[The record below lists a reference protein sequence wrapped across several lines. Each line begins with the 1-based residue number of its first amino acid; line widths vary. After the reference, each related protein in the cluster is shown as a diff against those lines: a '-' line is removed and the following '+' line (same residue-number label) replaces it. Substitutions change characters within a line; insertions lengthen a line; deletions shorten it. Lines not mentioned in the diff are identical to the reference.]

1 MNEKK
6 LATSGSDSELV
17 SKKLILALKRKLSE
31 AMVSDRF
38 QHAKK
43 LDGVLRDFNNQGR
56 SETLLNKFQRIQ
68 VSLEGS
74 IDKAK
79 LRKDNLPKPTYPDL
93 PVSRRRDEII
103 EAIKSHQVVI
113 VAGETGS
120 GKTTQL
126 PKMCI
131 EAGQGISGMI
141 GHTQPRRLAARTVA
155 TRIAEELDSELGAVV
170 GYKVRFQ
177 DKVSENSYIKLMT
190 DGILLAE
197 IQQDRYLNRYDTII
211 IDEAHERSLNIDFLL
226 GYLKTLLQRRKDLK
240 LIITSA
246 TIDHERFS
254 KHFSGAPI
262 IEVSGR
268 AYPVTVFYQPIDGVD
283 DDQTVDGESVER
295 AVLMAVEG
303 ILETEQGGG
312 AGAASNVDAQDIL
325 VFLPGEREIRNVA
338 NLLRKHIRDQLEVLP
353 LYSRLSNAE
362 QNRVFASHSNRR
374 IVLATNVAETS
385 ITVPNI
391 GFVIDPGT
399 ARVSRYSYR
408 TKVQRLPVEAIS
420 QASANQR
427 MGRCGRIAP
436 GICVRLY
443 DEASFDARDAFTDP
457 EILRS
462 NLASVILKMKSLKLG
477 EVNKFPFINPPEE
490 KLINDGYRLLDEL
503 GAVDKNKELTSLG
516 RTLARLPVDPR
527 VGRMLI
533 EANQLGCLGE
543 LISIGSGLSL
553 PEPWL
558 RPHDRRAEADEKH
571 RIFKDKDSDFL
582 AFVNLWNIHEEQR
595 QNVSAGALKR
605 WYKDNYIS
613 YLRMREWRDL
623 HRQLKLITQEMGWK
637 SNQEPADYT
646 SVHQAIMAGF
656 LSHVGMKDD
665 NNEYLGTRNRKFHLF
680 PGSAVSKKGPK
691 WVVAAEIVE
700 THKVYARTVAK
711 IDPLWIEHVGQAL
724 LKYRH
729 FEPHWEKKRAAA
741 VAFQESNLL
750 GLVVNPKKKIDFSQV
765 DPKNSR
771 EIFIFNALVSG
782 DYYSRAPYH
791 LHNKE
796 LIKKIGYLEEKSR
809 RRDILVDDLVLHAW
823 FDDRLPA
830 DIVNGKGF
838 EKWRKAS
845 ERESPRLL
853 FLSEKDLITKDVV
866 EETSFSFPDDVQVSG
881 GRLKIDYQFQPG
893 KQQDGINVVVPITLL
908 NQVSEI
914 SLEWLVPGLELEKCI
929 ALIKSLPKAIRKNY
943 VPVPDVASQFLIS
956 NPNREKSLVQQL
968 TQFLR
973 QKSRIDIKPSDWNFS
988 ALALHLKANVQ
999 VIDEHGGLLYES
1011 RDIPALKQRMQSTFK
1026 EAIGNVRVDGVHDNH
1041 DESQF
1046 TAWDFEKVPEA
1057 YEFEQN
1063 GSLVKTYP
1071 ALIDHGSHVSV
1082 LLCDSFEE
1090 AKAKHSEGVLR
1101 LYMLNLPQQMKYV
1114 KKHCAV
1120 PKKVS
1125 LQYAPFGSQQSLV
1138 NGIAHAAFYRAFIH
1152 NQNSPRTQEEFDVL
1166 MEKGKGTVVSEAN
1179 IIASLVTNIL
1189 GLHHEVS
1196 KLVNGNVP
1204 IARVHCY
1211 QDIKFQLKNLFVA
1224 DWIAVIDYQRLEAY
1238 PRFLKGIL
1246 LRIERLQGN
1255 VARDKAQADQ
1265 LKKHWEQYETCN
1277 QRREGDGVFD
1287 SALMTYRWMLE
1298 EYRISLFA
1306 QGMKT
1311 AYPVSEKRLSKLWDD
1326 VL

>member
-1 MNEKK
+1 VNEIE
-6 LATSGSDSELV
+6 LATSRSDGELV
-17 SKKLILALKRKLSE
+17 SKTLISTLKSKLSG
-31 AMVSDRF
+31 AMISDRF
-38 QHAKK
+38 QYSRK
-43 LDGVLRDFNNQGR
+43 LDGILREFNKKGSSESLVKKLQRTQASLDASIKKAYVRNQ
-56 SETLLNKFQRIQ
+56 
-68 VSLEGS
+68 
-74 IDKAK
+74 
-79 LRKDNLPKPTYPDL
+79 NLPKPTYPDL
-93 PVSRRRDEII
+93 PVSHRRDEII
-103 EAIKSHQVVI
+103 KAIKTNQVVI
-113 VAGETGS
+113 IAGETGS

-126 PKMCI
+126 PKMCL
-131 EAGQGISGMI
+131 EAGQGIAGVI

-155 TRIAEELDSELGAVV
+155 SRIAEELSSELGAVV

-177 DKVSENSYIKLMT
+177 DNVSESSYIKLMT

-262 IEVSGR
+262 IEVTGR
-268 AYPVTVFYQPIDGVD
+268 TYPVTVFYQPIGGVD
-283 DDQTVDGESVER
+283 DDQAADDDGVER
-295 AVLMAVEG
+295 AVLTAVEG
-303 ILETEQGGG
+303 ILETEQGTVT
-312 AGAASNVDAQDIL
+312 NVDAQDIL

-338 NLLRKHIRDQLEVLP
+338 NLLRKHVREQLEVLP

-362 QNRVFASHSNRR
+362 QNRVFAAHSNRR

-399 ARVSRYSYR
+399 ARISRYSYR

-436 GICVRLY
+436 GICIRLY
-443 DEASFDARDAFTDP
+443 DEASFEVRDEFTDP

-462 NLASVILKMKSLKLG
+462 NLASVILQMKSLQLG
-477 EVNKFPFINPPEE
+477 SVNEFPFINPPEE

-503 GAVDKNKELTSLG
+503 GAVGKDKELTSLG

-533 EANQLGCLGE
+533 EANHLGCLGE

-558 RPHDRRAEADEKH
+558 RPHEKRAEADEKH

-582 AFVNLWNIHEEQR
+582 AFVNLWNAHEEQR
-595 QNVSAGALKR
+595 QDLSAGALKR
-605 WYKDNYIS
+605 WYKDNYLS

-623 HRQLKLITQEMGWK
+623 HRQLKLITQDMGWK
-637 SNQEPADYT
+637 LNQTSADYA

-656 LSHVGMKDD
+656 LSHVGMKED
-665 NNEYLGTRNRKFHLF
+665 NNEYLGTRNRKFHIF
-680 PGSAVSKKGPK
+680 PGSALSKKGPK

-711 IDPLWIEHVGQAL
+711 IDPLWIEHVGKSL

-750 GLVVNPKKKIDFSQV
+750 GLVVNPKKKVDFSRV
-765 DPKNSR
+765 DPKISR
-771 EIFIFNALVSG
+771 EIFIFNALVAG
-782 DYYSRAPYH
+782 DYFSRAPYH
-791 LHNKE
+791 LHNQE

-809 RRDILVDDLVLHAW
+809 RRDILVDDVVLHGW

-830 DIVNGKGF
+830 HIVNGKGF
-838 EKWRKAS
+838 EKWRKAE
-845 ERESPRLL
+845 ERNDPNVL
-853 FLSEKDLITKDVV
+853 FLSEEDLIAKDIVG
-866 EETSFSFPDDVQVSG
+866 ETSFSFPDDVTVSG
-881 GRLKIDYQFQPG
+881 GTLKIDYQFEPG

-908 NQVSEI
+908 NQVNEI

-943 VPVPDVASQFLIS
+943 VPVPDVAAQFLKS

-973 QKSRIDIKPSDWNFS
+973 QRARVDIKPSDWNFS

-999 VIDEHGGLLYES
+999 VIDENDELLHES
-1011 RDIPALKQRMQSTFK
+1011 RDISALKQRMQSTFK
-1026 EAIGNVRVDGVHDNH
+1026 EAIGNVRVDGVHDDH

-1046 TAWDFEKVPEA
+1046 TTWDFERVPEV

-1071 ALIDHGSHVSV
+1071 ALVDHGSYVSV
-1082 LLCDSFEE
+1082 LLCDSMGE
-1090 AKAKHSEGVLR
+1090 AKAKHPEGVLR
-1101 LYMLNLPQQMKYV
+1101 LCILDLPQQMKYV

-1125 LQYAPFGSQQSLV
+1125 LQYAPFGSQESLAQ
-1138 NGIAHAAFYRAFIH
+1138 GIAHAAFYRAFIY
-1152 NQNSPRTQEEFDVL
+1152 NQAPPRTKGEFDAL
-1166 MEKGKGTVVSEAN
+1166 MEKGRGLVVAEAN
-1179 IIASLVTNIL
+1179 VIATLVAEIL
-1189 GLHHEVS
+1189 GLHHKIS

-1204 IARVHCY
+1204 IARVNCY

-1224 DWIAVIDYQRLEAY
+1224 DWIATIDYQRLEAY
-1238 PRFLKGIL
+1238 PRFLKAIL

-1255 VARDKAQADQ
+1255 VARDKIQADQ
-1265 LKKHWEQYETCN
+1265 LKEYWEQYKERH
-1277 QRREGDGVFD
+1277 QRRDVDGVYD
-1287 SALMTYRWMLE
+1287 AALVSYRWMLE
-1298 EYRISLFA
+1298 EYRVSLFA

-1311 AYPVSEKRLSKLWDD
+1311 AYPVSEKRLKKLWED

>member
-1 MNEKK
+1 MNENK
-6 LATSGSDSELV
+6 LAKSTSDDKLV
-17 SKKLILALKRKLSE
+17 SKKLILDCKRMLSG

-38 QHAKK
+38 QLSRK
-43 LDGVLRDFNNQGR
+43 LDGILKEFNKLGEPEALQ
-56 SETLLNKFQRIQ
+56 SKFQRTQ
-68 VSLEGS
+68 ATLEASL
-74 IDKAK
+74 DKAK
-79 LRKDNLPKPTYPDL
+79 SRKNNLPKAVYPDL
-93 PVSRRRDEII
+93 PVSQRRDEII
-103 EAIKSHQVVI
+103 EAIKEHQVVI

-126 PKMCI
+126 PKMCL
-131 EAGQGISGMI
+131 EAGQGITGLI

-155 TRIAEELDSELGAVV
+155 TRIAEELSSELGAVV

-177 DKVSENSYIKLMT
+177 DNVSDTSYIKLMT

-254 KHFSGAPI
+254 KHFSNAPI
-262 IEVSGR
+262 IEVTGR
-268 AYPVTVFYQPIDGVD
+268 TYPVTVFYQPIGGVD
-283 DDQTVDGESVER
+283 DDQAVDDDSVER

-303 ILETEQGGG
+303 ILETERGGG
-312 AGAASNVDAQDIL
+312 VSTVNNASAQDIL

-338 NLLRKHIRDQLEVLP
+338 NLLRKHISDQLEVLP

-374 IVLATNVAETS
+374 VVLATNVAETS

-399 ARVSRYSYR
+399 ARISRYSYR

-443 DEASFDARDAFTDP
+443 DEASFKGRDAFTDP
-457 EILRS
+457 EIMRS
-462 NLASVILKMKSLKLG
+462 NLASVILQMKSLKLG

-503 GAVDKNKELTSLG
+503 GAVDRNKELTSLG
-516 RTLARLPVDPR
+516 RSLARLPLDPR
-527 VGRMLI
+527 IGRMLI
-533 EANQLGCLGE
+533 EANQLGCLSE

-558 RPHDRRAEADEKH
+558 RPHDKRAAADEKH
-571 RIFKDKDSDFL
+571 RAFKDKESDFL
-582 AFVNLWNIHEEQR
+582 SFVNLWDAHEEQR
-595 QNVSAGALKR
+595 QDLGAGALKR

-623 HRQLKLITQEMGWK
+623 HRQLKLITHDMGWK
-637 SNQEPADYT
+637 LNQVSADYAA
-646 SVHQAIMAGF
+646 VHQAIMAGF
-656 LSHVGMKDD
+656 LSHVGMRED
-665 NNEYLGTRNRKFHLF
+665 NNEYLGTRNRKFHIF
-680 PGSAVSKKGPK
+680 PGSAVSKKSPK

-711 IDPLWIEHVGQAL
+711 IDPLWIEHVGKNL

-765 DPKNSR
+765 DPKVSR
-771 EIFIFNALVSG
+771 EIFINNALVAG
-782 DYYSRAPYH
+782 DYNSRSPYH

-809 RRDILVDDLVLHAW
+809 RRDILVDDVVLHGW
-823 FDDRLPA
+823 FDERLPEH
-830 DIVNGKGF
+830 IVNGKGF
-838 EKWRKAS
+838 EIWRKAS
-845 ERESPRLL
+845 ERKKPQIL
-853 FLSEKDLITKDVV
+853 FLSEEDLIAKEDVK
-866 EETSFSFPDDVQVSG
+866 ETAFSFPDDVQVSG
-881 GRLKIDYQFQPG
+881 GTLKIDYQFEPG

-908 NQVSEI
+908 NQVNEI

-943 VPVPDVASQFLIS
+943 VPVPDVAAQFLKS
-956 NPNREKSLVQQL
+956 NPNREKSLIQQL

-973 QKSRIDIKPSDWNFS
+973 QKARIDIKPTDWGFS
-988 ALALHLKANVQ
+988 SLALHLKANVQ
-999 VIDEHGGLLYES
+999 VVDEFGVLLHES
-1011 RDIPALKQRMQSTFK
+1011 RDIPGLKQRMQSTFK

-1046 TAWDFEKVPEA
+1046 TNWDFEKVPEV

-1071 ALIDHGSHVSV
+1071 ALIDHGSHVSL
-1082 LLCDSFEE
+1082 LLCDSLEE
-1090 AKAKHSEGVLR
+1090 AKAKHPEGVLR
-1101 LYMLNLPQQMKYV
+1101 LCMLNLPQQMKYV
-1114 KKHCAV
+1114 KKHCGV
-1120 PKKVS
+1120 PKKVAI
-1125 LQYAPFGSQQSLV
+1125 QYAPFGSQQSLAR
-1138 NGIAHAAFYRAFIH
+1138 GIAHAAFYRAFIH
-1152 NQNSPRTQEEFDVL
+1152 NQNSPRTLGDFDAL
-1166 MEKGKGTVVSEAN
+1166 MDKGKSEVVAEAN
-1179 IIASLVTNIL
+1179 VIASLVTEIL
-1189 GLHHEVS
+1189 RLHHEVS
-1196 KLVNGNVP
+1196 KLVNGKVP

-1211 QDIKFQLKNLFVA
+1211 QDIKFQLKNLFVN
-1224 DWIAVIDYQRLEAY
+1224 DWIAAIDYQSLEAY
-1238 PRFLKGIL
+1238 PRFLKAIL

-1255 VARDKAQADQ
+1255 VSRDKNQADQ
-1265 LKKHWEQYETCN
+1265 LKIYWTQYEERY

-1287 SALMTYRWMLE
+1287 AALESYRWMLE
-1298 EYRISLFA
+1298 EYRVSLFA

-1311 AYPVSEKRLSKLWDD
+1311 AYPVSEKRLSKLWDN

>member
-1 MNEKK
+1 MSEKK
-6 LATSGSDSELV
+6 LGTLSSGGELL
-17 SKKLILALKRKLSE
+17 SKKLILALKKKLSE

-38 QHAKK
+38 RHSKA
-43 LDGVLRDFNNQGR
+43 LDGILKEFNKQGQ
-56 SETLLNKFQRIQ
+56 SETLIRKFQSADA
-68 VSLEGS
+68 SLDAS
-74 IDKAK
+74 MKKAN
-79 LRKDNLPKPTYPDL
+79 LRKQNLPKPTYPDL
-93 PVSRRRDEII
+93 PVSQRRDEII
-103 EAIKSHQVVI
+103 EAIKTHQVVI
-113 VAGETGS
+113 IAGETGS

-126 PKMCI
+126 PKMCLD
-131 EAGQGISGMI
+131 AGQGITGMI

-155 TRIAEELDSELGAVV
+155 NRIADELRSELGAVV

-177 DKVSENSYIKLMT
+177 DKIGENSYIKLMT

-226 GYLKTLLQRRKDLK
+226 GYLKTLLLRRKDLK

-268 AYPVTVFYQPIDGVD
+268 AYPVTVFYQPIGGVEDDQAVD
-283 DDQTVDGESVER
+283 DDSVER

-303 ILETEQGGG
+303 ILDTERGG
-312 AGAASNVDAQDIL
+312 ATSNVDAQDIL

-362 QNRVFASHSNRR
+362 QNRVFAPHSNRR

-399 ARVSRYSYR
+399 ARISRYSYR

-443 DEASFDARDAFTDP
+443 DEASFEARDAFTDP

-462 NLASVILKMKSLKLG
+462 NLASVILQMKSLRLG
-477 EVNKFPFINPPEE
+477 EVNEFPFINPPEE
-490 KLINDGYRLLDEL
+490 KLVNDGYRLLDEL

-516 RTLARLPVDPR
+516 RNLARLPVDPR

-533 EANQLGCLGE
+533 EANHLGCLGE

-558 RPHDRRAEADEKH
+558 RPHDKRAEADEKH
-571 RIFKDKDSDFL
+571 RTFKDKDSDFL
-582 AFVNLWNIHEEQR
+582 SFVNLWNAHEEQR
-595 QNVSAGALKR
+595 QNLSAGALKR

-623 HRQLKLITQEMGWK
+623 HRQLKLITHDMGWK
-637 SNQEPADYT
+637 PNQIPADYAA
-646 SVHQAIMAGF
+646 VHQAIMAGF
-656 LSHVGMKDD
+656 LSHVGMKED
-665 NNEYLGTRNRKFHLF
+665 NNEYIGTRNRKFHLF
-680 PGSAVSKKGPK
+680 PGSVVSKKGPK

-711 IDPLWIEHVGQAL
+711 IDPLWIEEVGKEL

-741 VAFQESNLL
+741 VAFQESNLF
-750 GLVVNPKKKIDFSQV
+750 GLVVNPKKKIDFSRV
-765 DPKNSR
+765 DPEVSR

-782 DYYSRAPYH
+782 DYYSRSPYH
-791 LHNKE
+791 FHNKE

-809 RRDILVDDLVLHAW
+809 RRDILVDDIVLHGW
-823 FDDRLPA
+823 FDERLPA
-830 DIVNGKGF
+830 HIVNGKGF
-838 EKWRKAS
+838 ERWRKAS
-845 ERESPRLL
+845 ERERPEIL
-853 FLSEKDLITKDVV
+853 FLSEKDLIAKDIV
-866 EETSFSFPDDVQVSG
+866 EETVFSFPDDVQVSG
-881 GRLKIDYQFQPG
+881 GTLKIDYQFEPG

-908 NQVSEI
+908 NQVNET

-943 VPVPDVASQFLIS
+943 VPVPDVASQFLKS
-956 NPNREKSLVQQL
+956 NPNREKPLVQQL

-973 QKSRIDIKPSDWNFS
+973 QKVRIDIKPSDWDFS

-999 VIDEHGGLLYES
+999 VIDERGGLLHES
-1011 RDIPALKQRMQSTFK
+1011 RDISGLKQRMQSTFK

-1041 DESQF
+1041 DESKF
-1046 TAWDFEKVPEA
+1046 TTWGFEKVPEV

-1063 GSLVKTYP
+1063 GSLVKAFP
-1071 ALIDHGSHVSV
+1071 ALIDHGSYVSV
-1082 LLCDSFEE
+1082 LLCDSLEE
-1090 AKAKHSEGVLR
+1090 ARSKHPEGVLR
-1101 LYMLNLPQQMKYV
+1101 LYMLNLSQQMKYV

-1120 PKKVS
+1120 AKKVS
-1125 LQYAPFGSQQSLV
+1125 LQYAPFGSQQSLAQ
-1138 NGIAHAAFYRAFIH
+1138 GIAHAAFYRAFIH
-1152 NQNSPRTQEEFDVL
+1152 NQSSPRTQDEFDAL
-1166 MEKGKGTVVSEAN
+1166 MEKGKGTVVAEAN
-1179 IIASLVTNIL
+1179 IIASLVTTIL
-1189 GLHHEVS
+1189 ALHHEVS

-1204 IARVHCY
+1204 IARVYCY

-1224 DWIAVIDYQRLEAY
+1224 DWIATIDYQRLEAY
-1238 PRFLKGIL
+1238 PRFLKAIL

-1255 VARDKAQADQ
+1255 VSRDKVQADQ
-1265 LKKHWEQYETCN
+1265 LKMYWLEYEVRH
-1277 QRREGDGVFD
+1277 QRRKSDGVFD
-1287 SALMTYRWMLE
+1287 PALVSYRWMLE
-1298 EYRISLFA
+1298 EYRVSLFA

-1311 AYPVSEKRLSKLWDD
+1311 AYPVSVKRLNKLWED